1 VGGKEAKHSAV
12 KEGKSVFLKQTSR
25 EIKGPSEEDEEDE
38 EEEVAVVPI
47 GVLN

>member
-1 VGGKEAKHSAV
+1 MGGKEAKHSAV

-25 EIKGPSEEDEEDE
+25 EIKGPSEEEGDDK
-38 EEEVAVVPI
+38 EEVAVVPI

>member
-12 KEGKSVFLKQTSR
+12 TDGKSVFLKQTSR
-25 EIKGPSEEDEEDE
+25 EIKGRSEEEGDD